1 MTFWSN
7 SKYRIKVWITK
18 QSLDT
23 FNNIS
28 EVNVISNTFNYKFIT
43 EKLRTCMGKLVINNR
58 VKLSCIFERKPK
70 GLIYLITGLAMN
82 ISF

>member
-28 EVNVISNTFNYKFIT
+28 KVNVISNTFNYKFIT
-43 EKLRTCMGKLVINNR
+43 EKLRMCMGKLVSNNR
-58 VKLSCIFERKPK
+58 AELSYVLERKPK
-70 GLIYLITGLAMN
+70 SLIYLTTGLVMN